1 MTMPDRHRR
10 TWNMRRPL
18 ALGLVAVLLLV
29 GVLGVWSVRARI
41 AGAVIGQGVIEVS
54 STMTAVQ
61 HPIGGVVAEILL
73 RDGDPV
79 QAGAVVLRLD
89 DRQLRSDLTVVESD
103 LYETLANIARLE
115 AAIEGRSAMI
125 LHPLLD
131 GAATDPDIATLLDRQ
146 RRQLTAY
153 FAANQ
158 AEEGLLD
165 EQMSQVAAQIEGVEA
180 QLAAKSDEAALV
192 TQELAKARDLNA
204 KGLIKFSELL
214 NLEKA
219 EVAIRGERGRLTA
232 QIAELRGKI
241 AEFELKRHSVAPDAA
256 EAMVT
261 ELTRLRPERTRFL
274 ERRASILDGLTKLD
288 IRAPVSG
295 RIYESKVLGL
305 RSVVVAAS
313 PLMMIVPDDVPV
325 QANVRVFATDI
336 DQIYAGQEASLKFK
350 AFNGRQIPIILGQV
364 AQISADSFLDQ
375 RTQKTYYEVKVALL
389 PAELAKLGAHDLI
402 PGMPVE
408 AFMSTES
415 RTPLNY
421 VLRPILFYFDR
432 AFRDA

>member
-1 MTMPDRHRR
+1 MTTPDLSRR

-18 ALGLVAVLLLV
+18 AVGLVAVALLV
-29 GVLGVWSVRARI
+29 GVLGIWSVRANI
-41 AGAVIGQGVIEVS
+41 AGAVIGLGAIEVAS
-54 STMTAVQ
+54 SMTAVQ
-61 HPIGGVVAEILL
+61 HPIGGVVAEILV

-79 QAGAVVLRLD
+79 QAGEVVLRLD

-115 AAIEGRSAMI
+115 AAIEGRRAMI
-125 LHPLLD
+125 LHPLLAEAAKTPEI
-131 GAATDPDIATLLDRQ
+131 GALLQRQ
-146 RRQLTAY
+146 RLQLDAY
-153 FAANQ
+153 FAANM
-158 AEEGLLD
+158 AEQGLLD
-165 EQMSQVAAQIEGVEA
+165 EQISQVGAQIEGVEA

-192 TQELAKARDLNA
+192 TQELAKARDLHG

-214 NLEKA
+214 ALEKA
-219 EVAIRGERGRLTA
+219 EVTIRGERGRLTA

-256 EAMVT
+256 AAMTT

-274 ERRASILDGLTKLD
+274 EKRASILDGLTRLE

-295 RIYESKVLGL
+295 RIYDSKVLGL

-313 PLMMIVPDDVPV
+313 PLMMIVPDDEPV

-336 DQIYAGQEASLKFK
+336 DQVYPGQEALLKFK
-350 AFNGRQIPIILGQV
+350 AFNGRQIPIILGRV
-364 AQISADSFLDQ
+364 VQISADSFLDQ

-389 PAELAKLGAHDLI
+389 PAEMAKIGEHDLI

>member
-1 MTMPDRHRR
+1 
-10 TWNMRRPL
+10 MRRPL
-18 ALGLVAVLLLV
+18 AMGLVAVLLLL

-103 LYETLANIARLE
+103 LYEALANIARLE
-115 AAIEGRSAMI
+115 AAIEGRTEMI
-125 LHPLLD
+125 LHPVLAE
-131 GAATDPDIATLLDRQ
+131 AATLPDIATLLDRQ

-153 FAANQ
+153 YMANL

-165 EQMSQVAAQIEGVEA
+165 EQVSQVGAQIEGVEA

-192 TQELAKARDLNA
+192 SQELVKARDLNA

-219 EVAIRGERGRLTA
+219 EVVIRGESGRLTA

-241 AEFELKRHSVAPDAA
+241 AEIDLKRHSVAPDAA
-256 EAMVT
+256 AALVT

-350 AFNGRQIPIILGQV
+350 AFNGRQLPIILGQV

-389 PAELAKLGAHDLI
+389 PAELAKLGAQDLI

>member
-1 MTMPDRHRR
+1 
-10 TWNMRRPL
+10 MRRPL
-18 ALGLVAVLLLV
+18 AMGLVAVLLLL

-103 LYETLANIARLE
+103 LYEALANIARLE
-115 AAIEGRSAMI
+115 AAIEGRTEMI
-125 LHPLLD
+125 LHPVLAE
-131 GAATDPDIATLLDRQ
+131 AATLPDIATLLDRQ

-153 FAANQ
+153 YMANL

-165 EQMSQVAAQIEGVEA
+165 EQVSQVGAQIEGVEA

-192 TQELAKARDLNA
+192 SQELVKARDLNA

-214 NLEKA
+214 SLEKA
-219 EVAIRGERGRLTA
+219 EVVIRGESGRLTA

-241 AEFELKRHSVAPDAA
+241 AEIDLKRHSVAPDAA
-256 EAMVT
+256 AALVT

-325 QANVRVFATDI
+325 QANIRVFATDI
-336 DQIYAGQEASLKFK
+336 DQIYPGQEASLKFK

-364 AQISADSFLDQ
+364 AQVSADSFLDQ
-375 RTQKTYYEVKVALL
+375 RTQKTYYEVKVSLL
-389 PAELAKLGAHDLI
+389 PDELAKLGAQDLI

>member
-1 MTMPDRHRR
+1 
-10 TWNMRRPL
+10 MRRPL
-18 ALGLVAVLLLV
+18 AMGLVAVLLLL

-103 LYETLANIARLE
+103 LYEALANIARLE
-115 AAIEGRSAMI
+115 AAIEGRTEMI
-125 LHPLLD
+125 LHPVLAE
-131 GAATDPDIATLLDRQ
+131 AATLPDIATLLDRQ

-153 FAANQ
+153 YMANL

-165 EQMSQVAAQIEGVEA
+165 EQVSQVGAQIEGVEA
-180 QLAAKSDEAALV
+180 QLAAKSDEAAL
-192 TQELAKARDLNA
+192 
-204 KGLIKFSELL
+204 
-214 NLEKA
+214 
-219 EVAIRGERGRLTA
+219 
-232 QIAELRGKI
+232 
-241 AEFELKRHSVAPDAA
+241 
-256 EAMVT
+256 VT

-336 DQIYAGQEASLKFK
+336 DQIYPGQEASLKFK
-350 AFNGRQIPIILGQV
+350 AFNGRQLPIILGQV

-389 PAELAKLGAHDLI
+389 PAELAKLGAQDLI

>member
-1 MTMPDRHRR
+1 MTTPDRNRR

-18 ALGLVAVLLLV
+18 ALGLAALLLLG
-29 GVLGVWSVRARI
+29 GVLGVWAVRANI

-61 HPIGGVVAEILL
+61 HPIGGVVAEILV

-79 QAGAVVLRLD
+79 RAGDVVVRLD
-89 DRQLRSDLTVVESD
+89 DRQLLSDLKVVESD
-103 LYETLANIARLE
+103 LYEALANIARLE
-115 AAIEGRSAMI
+115 AAIEGRSEMI
-125 LHPLLD
+125 LHPLLAE
-131 GAATDPDIATLLDRQ
+131 AADQPEIAALLDRQ
-146 RRQLTAY
+146 RRQLDAH
-153 FAANQ
+153 FAANR
-158 AEEGLLD
+158 AAEGLLD
-165 EQMSQVAAQIEGVEA
+165 EQIAQIGAQIEGVEA

-192 TQELAKARDLNA
+192 GQELVKARDLNA

-214 NLEKA
+214 ALEKA
-219 EVAIRGERGRLTA
+219 EVAIRGETGRLTA

-241 AEFELKRHSVAPDAA
+241 AESELKRHSIAPDAA
-256 EAMVT
+256 ERLVP

-274 ERRASILDGLTKLD
+274 ERRASLLESLSRLEIT
-288 IRAPVSG
+288 APVSG
-295 RIYESKVLGL
+295 RIYDNKVLGL

-336 DQIYAGQEASLKFK
+336 DQVFPGQEASLKFK
-350 AFNGRQIPIILGQV
+350 AFNGRQIPIILGRV
-364 AQISADSFLDQ
+364 AQVSADSFLDQ
-375 RTQKTYYEVKVALL
+375 RTQKNYYEVKVALL
-389 PAELAKLGAHDLI
+389 PEELAKLGDHDLI

>member
-1 MTMPDRHRR
+1 
-10 TWNMRRPL
+10 MRRPL
-18 ALGLVAVLLLV
+18 AMGLVAVLLLL

-103 LYETLANIARLE
+103 LYEALANIARLE
-115 AAIEGRSAMI
+115 AAIEGRTEVI
-125 LHPLLD
+125 LHPVLAE
-131 GAATDPDIATLLDRQ
+131 AATLPDIATLLDRQ

-153 FAANQ
+153 FMANL

-165 EQMSQVAAQIEGVEA
+165 EQVSQVGAQIEGVEA

-192 TQELAKARDLNA
+192 SQELVKARDLNA

-214 NLEKA
+214 SLEKA
-219 EVAIRGERGRLTA
+219 EVVIRGESGRLTA

-241 AEFELKRHSVAPDAA
+241 AEIDLKRHSVAPDAA
-256 EAMVT
+256 AALVT

-350 AFNGRQIPIILGQV
+350 AFNGRQLPIILGQV

-389 PAELAKLGAHDLI
+389 PAELAKLGAQDLI

>member
-1 MTMPDRHRR
+1 
-10 TWNMRRPL
+10 MRRPL
-18 ALGLVAVLLLV
+18 AMGLVAVLLLL

-103 LYETLANIARLE
+103 LYEALANIARLE
-115 AAIEGRSAMI
+115 AAIEGRTEMI
-125 LHPLLD
+125 LHPVLAE
-131 GAATDPDIATLLDRQ
+131 AATLPDIATLLDRQ

-153 FAANQ
+153 FMANL

-165 EQMSQVAAQIEGVEA
+165 EQVSQVGAQIEGVEA

-192 TQELAKARDLNA
+192 SQELVKARDLNA

-219 EVAIRGERGRLTA
+219 EVVIRGESGRLTA

-241 AEFELKRHSVAPDAA
+241 AEIDLKRHSVAPDAA
-256 EAMVT
+256 AALVT

-350 AFNGRQIPIILGQV
+350 AFNGRQLPIILGQV

-389 PAELAKLGAHDLI
+389 PAELAKLGAQDLI